1 MDPKMLF
8 LRYAF
13 ACAYDL
19 FQKGKIS
26 EDDFQ
31 ALGSLADRENP
42 VPDVELLKRCF
53 PVACINL
60 YSLAKENDRRPWERQ
75 NVEAFWHEHHLK
87 HRTPVRIRRVEMAR
101 ADNFV
106 KVEGTGTEFF
116 FNRYNLVLQPGDRV
130 YTHVSLIVEMI
141 EDKRPPS

>member
-1 MDPKMLF
+1 MNPKMLF

-19 FQKGKIS
+19 FREGKIS

-31 ALGSLADRENP
+31 VLGSLADRENAI
-42 VPDVELLKRCF
+42 PDTELLKRCF

-60 YSLAKENDRRPWERQ
+60 YSLAKEEKRKPWGKQ
-75 NVEAFWHEHHLK
+75 NVEAFWHEHHLE
-87 HRTPVRIRRVEMAR
+87 HRTPVRIRVVEIAR

-106 KVEGTGTEFF
+106 KVKGAGTEFF
-116 FNRYNLVLQPGDRV
+116 FNRYNLTLQPGDQI
-130 YTHVSLIVEMI
+130 YTHVSLVVEVVG
-141 EDKRPPS
+141 